1 MKHNLSQSEAHTN
14 NFEIQGTSS
23 NVSDNALTDKVIN
36 IFYLLNKKVNKN
48 NIEDCH
54 RLGNAVPKNT
64 IVRFVNRKCC
74 CEVLNLR
81 KVDSTKF
88 GFQAGAVGNLKEQEK
103 FTVVRVPKGL

>member
-1 MKHNLSQSEAHTN
+1 MEHNLSQSEAHTN

-23 NVSDNALTDKVIN
+23 NVSDNALTDKVVN

-54 RLGNAVPKNT
+54 RLGNAVPKNA

-88 GFQAGAVGNLKEQEK
+88 GFQAGAVGNLKGQEK